1 MTESETA
8 IPKLIDARISKY
20 SGKLLLQRRDG
31 WSWKQITWLDFD
43 RDVKSIACFLLDL
56 GFSHGDAVLIISGSR
71 IESLVAEFAVYHLGG
86 VIIPIV
92 RDGAPEIIAKIAEDY
107 DVKFIFVE
115 DASGLNGILD
125 VSEKLLNLKRI
136 VVFSGAEG
144 GDDRRIIQF
153 KSLIKFGMLKRK
165 QLHDEIRKIASNL
178 SSKSLA
184 CVFYDSGSKGA
195 DGKREI
201 THQNIIQSL
210 KLASDKLFYLSEEEQ
225 TYSYLPSVT
234 PYEKIINYLA
244 IYTGFRMVFAETR
257 EEFFEDILEVKPTVI
272 YETQS
277 GLEEILSKHL
287 EKNGI
292 ADPRLLRNELGG
304 RANHIITD
312 SFPRD
317 EIKEL
322 IRTAGITLIDLPEM
336 NNLF

>member
-1 MTESETA
+1 MTESESA
-8 IPKLIDARISKY
+8 IPKLMDARISKY

-43 RDVKSIACFLLDL
+43 RDVKSVACFLLDL
-56 GFSHGDAVLIISGSR
+56 DFKRGDAVLIISGNR
-71 IESLVAEFAVYHLGG
+71 IESLVTEFAVYHLGG

-92 RDGAPEIIAKIAEDY
+92 KNRAPELIAKIAEDY

-115 DASGLNGILD
+115 DSRGLRGVLD
-125 VSEKLLNLKRI
+125 VSDKILNLKRI
-136 VVFSGAEG
+136 VVFSGTEG

-165 QLHDEIRKIASNL
+165 QLHDEITKIASNL
-178 SSKSLA
+178 SAKSLA
-184 CVFYDSGSKGA
+184 CVFYESGFTDA
-195 DGKREI
+195 DGKREM
-201 THQNIIQSL
+201 THHNIIESL
-210 KLASDKLFYLSEEEQ
+210 KLASEKLINLGEEEQ

-234 PYEKIINYLA
+234 PYEKMVNYLA

-272 YETQS
+272 YETKS
-277 GLEEILSKHL
+277 GLEEIVSQHL

-292 ADPRLLRNELGG
+292 ANPRLLKSELGG

-312 SFPRD
+312 SLPRD

-322 IRTAGITLIDLPEM
+322 IRTAGIGLIDLSEM

>member
-8 IPKLIDARISKY
+8 IPKLMEARISKY

-43 RDVKSIACFLLDL
+43 RDVNSIACFLLDL
-56 GFSHGDAVLIISGSR
+56 EFNHGDAVLIISGNR
-71 IESLVAEFAVYHLGG
+71 IESLVTEFAVYHLGG

-92 RDGAPEIIAKIAEDY
+92 KNGAPERIAKIAEDY

-115 DASGLNGILD
+115 DTSGLNGIVD
-125 VSEKLLNLKRI
+125 VSEKILNLKRI
-136 VVFSGAEG
+136 VVFSGVED

-165 QLHDEIRKIASNL
+165 QLHDEIKKIATNL
-178 SSKSLA
+178 SSKSIA
-184 CVFYDSGSKGA
+184 CVFYESGSKGT
-195 DGKREI
+195 DGKRQI
-201 THQNIIQSL
+201 THQNIIESL
-210 KLASDKLFYLSEEEQ
+210 KLASEKLFNLSEEEQ

-234 PYEKIINYLA
+234 PFEKIINYLA
-244 IYTGFRMVFAETR
+244 IYTGFRTAFAETR
-257 EEFFEDILEVKPTVI
+257 EQFFEDILEVKPTVI
-272 YETQS
+272 YETQR

-287 EKNGI
+287 EKNRI
-292 ADPRLLRNELGG
+292 ADPRLLKNELGG
-304 RANHIITD
+304 RASYIIID
-312 SFPRD
+312 SLPRD

-336 NNLF
+336 NNVF